1 MSTITRRQL
10 IAGKWGSG
18 EDTGQPVAAYR
29 SRIIPSG
36 LGTVGLG
43 VSDSDPVP
51 TTSTTIA
58 PQTPPPT
65 DSPLIRWAAGLAVIA
80 TGMAAWRANRMKGN

>member
-18 EDTGQPVAAYR
+18 QAPATGGR
-29 SRIIPSG
+29 RIIASE
-36 LGTVGLG
+36 LGTLGLG
-43 VSDSDPVP
+43 VGDTDPVP
-51 TTSTTIA
+51 TTTTTIA

-65 DSPLIRWAAGLAVIA
+65 DSPLLRWAAGLAVIA
-80 TGMAAWRANRMKGN
+80 TAIATWRANRMKGN